1 MSYALLYETWK
12 QEKENHELQPLDRE
26 FYSNLSQYVKSQRE
40 ELQMLDEKT
49 LKARLLS
56 EELERV
62 KKLSSDLIHSR
73 YRKMFNSILDGKT
86 ISSDILTSE
95 EEVSYSGISSTWKY
109 VEDVLKDVL
118 RGRIPIVR
126 SLKNMEK
133 PKRILVRFLKAI
145 PAIIGPDMKA
155 YGPFNEEDVA
165 SLPAENAEV
174 LLKRGIAIE
183 VVTR

>member
-1 MSYALLYETWK
+1 MSYALLYEAWK
-12 QEKENHELQPLDRE
+12 QEKENHELQPLHRE

-73 YRKMFNSILDGKT
+73 YRKMFNSILNGKI

-109 VEDVLKDVL
+109 VKDVLKDVL

-133 PKRILVRFLKAI
+133 PKRILVRFLKGI